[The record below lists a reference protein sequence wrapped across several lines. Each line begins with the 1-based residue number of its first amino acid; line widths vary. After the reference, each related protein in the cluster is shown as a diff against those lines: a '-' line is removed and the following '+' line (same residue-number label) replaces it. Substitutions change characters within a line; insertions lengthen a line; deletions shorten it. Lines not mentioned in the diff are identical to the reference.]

1 MLLMLRL
8 LLRRRLGE
16 LLSPRGSGPPR
27 FYGGCPPPELS
38 AAQIRGT
45 FLDFFRV
52 KHGHLMV
59 PSSPVRPR
67 GDPSLLFVNAGM
79 NQVRFKI
86 IALVDLFFNCYF
98 IFALCFKMQNTET
111 DSCKETR
118 TRRVM
123 VNIE

>member
-8 LLRRRLGE
+8 LLRRRLGD
-16 LLSPRGSGPPR
+16 LLSLRGSGPPR
-27 FYGGCPPPELS
+27 YYGGCPPPELS

-79 NQVRFKI
+79 NQVRSKI
-86 IALVDLFFNCYF
+86 VHFVDFFFILFF
-98 IFALCFKMQNTET
+98 FKDVTH
-111 DSCKETR
+111 
-118 TRRVM
+118 
-123 VNIE
+123 